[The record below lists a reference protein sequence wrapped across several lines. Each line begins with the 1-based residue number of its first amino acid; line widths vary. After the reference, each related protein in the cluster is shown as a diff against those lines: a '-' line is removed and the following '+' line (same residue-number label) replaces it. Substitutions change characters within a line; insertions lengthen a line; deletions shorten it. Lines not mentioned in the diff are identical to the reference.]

1 MRELQRRD
9 ILKAAGLTAG
19 LSLMGTTLAEPAT
32 DKLPNIV
39 LINADDLGYGDLG
52 CYGATKAKT
61 PNIDALAKQGRRFTD
76 AHSAS
81 AVCTPSR
88 YGLLTGEY
96 PFRALGG
103 KGQWGPLPPWHPLII
118 PTKKTTLASMLKR
131 QGYATACIGKWHLGF
146 TTDKK
151 NLWQPPLKPGPNQ
164 LGFDYYFGVPLVNS
178 GSPFVYVE
186 NDTIVGHDPKDPMR
200 PVTKGQKPSKTP
212 IHPAKSKNRY
222 SGAKKAHALYDD
234 EKIGTT
240 LAQKSVAWLKSQKK
254 DKPFFLYLAT
264 TNIHHP
270 FTPAKQFKNTSECGR
285 YGDFIHELD
294 WIVGEVTKTLDA
306 MGVADNT
313 LVIFTSDNGGMMN
326 HGGQDAWRA
335 GHRLNGD
342 LLGFKF
348 GIWEGGHRIPM
359 IARWPGKI
367 PAGTTSPQLISQVDF
382 MATFAAAT
390 GETLKPTEGPDSVN
404 MLPALTGTPTA
415 PLRETLVLISRYT
428 TAIRKGKWMYIPKRG
443 NGGWIHNPGHHL
455 CGGAAAHLLTK
466 QKNSDIAN
474 GKIKTNAPKAQLYNL
489 QSDLGQSTNLYHE
502 HPEIVKEMAALLKQF
517 RAPTPVTPAAR
528 PKPVKRP
535 RPKKKK

>member
-1 MRELQRRD
+1 MMKRRD
-9 ILKAAGLTAG
+9 ILKMAGVAG
-19 LSLMGTTLAEPAT
+19 IAVAGRTTFAEPNPA
-32 DKLPNIV
+32 KSLPNIV

-52 CYGATKAKT
+52 CYGATKVKT
-61 PNIDALAKQGRRFTD
+61 PNIDKLAKQGRRFTD

-103 KGQWGPLPPWHPLII
+103 KGQWGPLPTWHPLII
-118 PTKKTTLASMLKR
+118 PETKTTLASLLKR
-131 QGYATACIGKWHLGF
+131 EGYATACVGKWHLGF

-186 NDTIVGHDPKDPMR
+186 NDTIVGHDPKDPMI
-200 PVTKGQKPSKTP
+200 PAAKKNGVKPSKTP
-212 IHPAKSKNRY
+212 IHPAKSANY
-222 SGAKKAHALYDD
+222 YGGAKKDHALYDD

-240 LAQKSVAWLKSQKK
+240 LAQKSVAWLKAQKK
-254 DKPFFLYLAT
+254 DTPFFLYLPT

-270 FTPAKQFKNTSECGR
+270 FTPAEKFKGTSECGR

-294 WIVGEVTKTLDA
+294 WIVGEVVKTLDD

-313 LVIFTSDNGGMMN
+313 LVIFTSDNGGMLN
-326 HGGQDAWRA
+326 AGGQEAWKK

-348 GIWEGGHRIPM
+348 DAWEGGHRIPF

-367 PAGTTSPQLISQVDF
+367 KPRSTSGELISNVD
-382 MATFAAAT
+382 MLATFAAAT
-390 GETLKPTEGPDSVN
+390 GQTLKETEGIDSFNV
-404 MLPALTGTPTA
+404 LPALVGEPKTPIRDS
-415 PLRETLVLISRYT
+415 LLICPFKPT
-428 TAIRKGKWMYIPKRG
+428 HLALRKGKWMYISAQG
-443 NGGWIHNPGHHL
+443 NGGFNGKPGQHT
-455 CGGAAAHLLTK
+455 CAGAPAFRLTK
-466 QKNSDIAN
+466 AKNSDIITDE
-474 GKIKTNAPKAQLYNL
+474 GKFREDAPPVQLYNL
-489 QSDLGQSTNLYHE
+489 EEDVNEAQNLCRK
-502 HPEIVKEMAALLKQF
+502 HPEIVKEMQAQLKAIRAAK
-517 RAPTPVTPAAR
+517 RSAP
-528 PKPVKRP
+528 KR
-535 RPKKKK
+535 

>member
-1 MRELQRRD
+1 MMKRRD
-9 ILKAAGLTAG
+9 ILKMAGVAG
-19 LSLMGTTLAEPAT
+19 IAVAGRTTFAEPKPA
-32 DKLPNIV
+32 KSLPNIV

-52 CYGATKAKT
+52 CYGATKVKT
-61 PNIDALAKQGRRFTD
+61 PNIDKLAKQGRRFTD

-103 KGQWGPLPPWHPLII
+103 KGQWGPLPTWHPLII
-118 PTKKTTLASMLKR
+118 PETKTTLASLLKR
-131 QGYATACIGKWHLGF
+131 EGYATACVGKWHLGF

-186 NDTIVGHDPKDPMR
+186 NDTIVGHDPKDPMI
-200 PVTKGQKPSKTP
+200 PAAKKNGVKPSKTP
-212 IHPAKSKNRY
+212 IHPAKSANY
-222 SGAKKAHALYDD
+222 YGGAKKAHALYDD

-240 LAQKSVAWLKSQKK
+240 LAQKSVAWLKAQKK
-254 DKPFFLYLAT
+254 DTPFFLYLPT

-270 FTPAKQFKNTSECGR
+270 FTPAEKFKGTSECGR

-294 WIVGEVTKTLDA
+294 WIVGEVTKTLDE

-313 LVIFTSDNGGMMN
+313 LLIFTSDNGGMMN

-335 GHRLNGD
+335 GHHINGD

-348 GIWEGGHRIPM
+348 GIWEGGHRVPM
-359 IARWPGKI
+359 IVRWPGKV
-367 PAGTTSPQLISQVDF
+367 PADTTSDQLISQID
-382 MATFAAAT
+382 MLGTFAAVT
-390 GETLKPTEGPDSVN
+390 GQKRKPADGPDSVD
-404 MLPALTGTPTA
+404 MLPALTGTPAA
-415 PLRETLVLISRYT
+415 PLRESLVLVSYRGV
-428 TAIRKGKWMYIPKRG
+428 AIRKGEWMYIPNRSNSGWDNKVG
-443 NGGWIHNPGHHL
+443 IHAGGGPAIMPF
-455 CGGAAAHLLTK
+455 TK
-466 QKNSDIAN
+466 QHTSDVVN
-474 GKIKTNAPKAQLYNL
+474 GKIRKDAPPAQLYNL
-489 QSDLGQSTNLYHE
+489 KTDLAQSTNRYHD
-502 HPEIVKEMAALLKQF
+502 HPEIVEEMRALLKQF
-517 RAPTPVTPAAR
+517 GVKAPA
-528 PKPVKRP
+528 PKPAKPAKRP